1 MTTRAQLM
9 TLLQQKE
16 EKYYLL
22 VWSSRCR
29 VFSEYSQSL
38 PPEVAER
45 QIEKMRQIFAMY
57 PEEMADLQS
66 DDGLWDHGF
75 NSGMLAGMRYAIEA
89 LDGNA
94 NLAEG
99 VFPDLDT

>member
-1 MTTRAQLM
+1 MA
-9 TLLQQKE
+9 LLEQKH

-29 VFSEYSQSL
+29 VFSENRQSL
-38 PPEVAER
+38 PPGVAEI

-57 PEEMADLQS
+57 PEEMNDLQS
-66 DDGLWDHGF
+66 DDGSWHHGF
-75 NSGMLAGMRYAIEA
+75 NSGMLAGMRYAIEV

-94 NLAEG
+94 NLAEED
-99 VFPDLDT
+99 FPDLGT

>member
-9 TLLQQKE
+9 NLLQQKE

-29 VFSEYSQSL
+29 VFSGNSKSL
-38 PPEVAER
+38 PPGVAEG

-66 DDGLWDHGF
+66 EDGLWHHGF

-89 LDGNA
+89 FAGNA
-94 NLAEG
+94 DFAEDT
-99 VFPDLDT
+99 FPDLDT